1 MQYESEGQGVTDR
14 SGYSPAEFA
23 ARFNRH
29 PSWAYR
35 KIYAGKVKVIDELGR
50 LLIPVSELTRVLGT
64 AKSYNPKPKASA
76 VVEGATVPA

>member
-1 MQYESEGQGVTDR
+1 MQTETQSDR

-23 ARFNRH
+23 ARFGRH

-50 LLIPVSELTRVLGT
+50 LLIPQNELTRLLGT
-64 AKSYNPKPKASA
+64 AGSYNPKPKASA